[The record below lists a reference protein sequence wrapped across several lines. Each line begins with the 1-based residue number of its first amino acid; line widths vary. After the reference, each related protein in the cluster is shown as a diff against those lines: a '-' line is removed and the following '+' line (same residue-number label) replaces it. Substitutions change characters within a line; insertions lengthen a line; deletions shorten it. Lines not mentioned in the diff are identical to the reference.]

1 MRVVLISGATGGL
14 GSRLA
19 EGFDRKGYRVV
30 LHYFRAEIEARRLE
44 GILKNDPYLLR
55 GDIRNFR
62 DVQGMAEALDRDV
75 GKLHV
80 LVNNAG
86 ITRDALLLKY
96 PESDWDDVIRT
107 NLKGV
112 FNSIRNFAP
121 VMIKSGGGHIVNMS
135 SYSGLRGKEGQT
147 AYSASKAALL
157 GLTSTLAKE
166 FSEYNINV
174 NAVIPGYLPLGMG
187 LESPKAME
195 GARRASIRGNLSDPD
210 DVVDFIT
217 YLVGAR
223 GITGQ
228 VFSLESRVG

>member
-19 EGFDRKGYRVV
+19 EGLDSKNYRVI
-30 LHYFRAEIEARRLE
+30 LHYFRAEREAGRLK

-55 GDIRNFR
+55 GDIGNFR
-62 DVQGMAEALDRDV
+62 DVQRIAEVVDREV
-75 GKLHV
+75 GSMHV
-80 LVNNAG
+80 LINNAG
-86 ITRDALLLKY
+86 ITKDAPLLRY
-96 PESDWDDVIRT
+96 PESAWDDVIRT

-112 FNSIRNFAP
+112 FNSIRSFAP
-121 VMIKSGGGHIVNMS
+121 IIIKSGGGHIVNIS
-135 SYSGLRGKEGQT
+135 SYSGLKGKEGQA
-147 AYSASKAALL
+147 AYSASKAALV
-157 GLTSTLAKE
+157 GLTSSLAKE

-187 LESPKAME
+187 LESPKAVE

-217 YLVGAR
+217 YLVGTR

-228 VFSLESRVG
+228 VFSLESRV

>member
-1 MRVVLISGATGGL
+1 MRVVMISGAAGGL

-19 EGFDRKGYRVV
+19 EGLDSKGYRVI
-30 LHYFRAEIEARRLE
+30 LHYFRAEMEARRLE
-44 GILKNDPYLLR
+44 GMLKNDPYLLR
-55 GDIRNFR
+55 GDIRSFE
-62 DVQGMAEALDRDV
+62 DVQRMAETLDRDV

-80 LVNNAG
+80 LVNNAA
-86 ITRDALLLKY
+86 ITRDVLLLKY
-96 PESDWDDVIRT
+96 PESDWDDVIGT

-112 FNSIRNFAP
+112 FNSIRNLAP
-121 VMIKSGGGHIVNMS
+121 IMIKSGGGHIVNMS
-135 SYSGLRGKEGQT
+135 SSSGLKGKEGQA

-157 GLTSTLAKE
+157 GLTSSLARE

-195 GARRASIRGNLSDPD
+195 AARRASIRGSLSEPD
-210 DVVDFIT
+210 DVVDFIA
-217 YLVGAR
+217 YLVGTR

-228 VFSLESRVG
+228 VFSLESRE

>member
-1 MRVVLISGATGGL
+1 LRVVMISGAAGGL

-19 EGFDRKGYRVV
+19 EGFDSKGYRVV
-30 LHYFRAEIEARRLE
+30 LHYFRAEREAKRLE
-44 GILKNDPYLLR
+44 GVLKNDPYLLR
-55 GDIRNFR
+55 GDIGDFR

-86 ITRDALLLKY
+86 ITRDAPLLKY
-96 PESDWDDVIRT
+96 PESAWDDVIRT
-107 NLKGV
+107 NLKGG

-121 VMIKSGGGHIVNMS
+121 VMIKSGGGHIVNIS
-135 SYSGLRGKEGQT
+135 SYSGLKGKEGQA

-157 GLTSTLAKE
+157 GLTCSLAKE
-166 FSEYNINV
+166 FSQYNINV

-217 YLVGAR
+217 YLVGTR

-228 VFSLESRVG
+228 VFSLESRE

>member
-1 MRVVLISGATGGL
+1 MRVVMISGASGGL

-19 EGFDRKGYRVV
+19 EGFDTKGYRVV
-30 LHYFRAEIEARRLE
+30 LHYFRAEIEAGRLE
-44 GILKNDPYLLR
+44 GILKNDPYLLK
-55 GDIRNFR
+55 GDIRNFG
-62 DVQGMAEALDRDV
+62 DVQGMAETLDRDV
-75 GKLHV
+75 GRLDV

-86 ITRDALLLKY
+86 ITKDAPLLKY
-96 PESDWDDVIRT
+96 PESAWDDVIRT

-121 VMIKSGGGHIVNMS
+121 VMIKSGGGHIVNIS
-135 SYSGLRGKEGQT
+135 SYSGLKGKEGQA

-195 GARRASIRGNLSDPD
+195 GARRASIRGNL
-210 DVVDFIT
+210 
-217 YLVGAR
+217 
-223 GITGQ
+223 
-228 VFSLESRVG
+228 

>member
-1 MRVVLISGATGGL
+1 MRVVMISGATGGL

-19 EGFDRKGYRVV
+19 EGFDSKGYRVI
-30 LHYFRAEIEARRLE
+30 LHYFRAEREAGRLE

-62 DVQGMAEALDRDV
+62 DVQRMAEVIDREV
-75 GKLHV
+75 GSMHV
-80 LVNNAG
+80 LINNAG
-86 ITRDALLLKY
+86 ITKDAPLLRY
-96 PESDWDDVIRT
+96 PESAWDDVIRT

-121 VMIKSGGGHIVNMS
+121 VMIKSGGGHIVNIS
-135 SYSGLRGKEGQT
+135 SYSGLRGKEGQA

-157 GLTSTLAKE
+157 GFTCSLAKE
-166 FSEYNINV
+166 FSEYNIKV

-195 GARRASIRGNLSDPD
+195 GARRVSIRGNLSDPD

-217 YLVGAR
+217 YLVGTR

-228 VFSLESRVG
+228 VFSLESRV